1 MGKQRV
7 NVIGLGHIGLLT
19 ALMLS
24 AYGADVIGTDYN
36 QKTVEDLQSGT
47 LPFHESGMTDL
58 FYRAQRNQIQFT
70 TKHIRSDFHIIAVE
84 TPTDR
89 TTGKAD
95 MRKVTSAV
103 EQTLL
108 ACIPQSAVDRILSAH
123 TPGPIIVITSTL
135 LPGTMDRY
143 IRPLL
148 KKHNFRDG
156 IDIHLAY
163 APERALSGSMI
174 GELAS
179 NPRTIGVDSQE
190 TGERVRQLYAS
201 FCRSE
206 ITLTD
211 IPLAEI
217 SKATEDSYLKLQA
230 IFLDELSD
238 ACRVAKVDPK
248 QVIQLVNHYFYSE
261 QRSYIGL

>member
-7 NVIGLGHIGLLT
+7 NVIGLGHTGLPT

-24 AYGADVIGTDYN
+24 AYGADVIGTDSD
-36 QKTVEDLQSGT
+36 QKIVDALQSGT
-47 LPFHESGMTDL
+47 LPFHESGMKDL
-58 FYRAQRNQIQFT
+58 FYKAQRNQIQFT

-84 TPTDR
+84 TPTDK

-108 ACIPQSAVDRILSAH
+108 ACVPQSAVDRILFARA
-123 TPGPIIVITSTL
+123 PGPIIVITSTL
-135 LPGTMDRY
+135 LPGTMERY

-156 IDIHLAY
+156 IDVHLAY

-174 GELAS
+174 RELVS
-179 NPRTIGVDSQE
+179 NPRTIGADSQAV
-190 TGERVRQLYAS
+190 GERVRRLYVS
-201 FCRSE
+201 FCQGE
-206 ITLTD
+206 IMLTD
-211 IPLAEI
+211 ISLAEI
-217 SKATEDSYLKLQA
+217 SKAAEDSYLKLQSA
-230 IFLDELSD
+230 FVNELSD
-238 ACRVAKVDPK
+238 ACRAAKLDLK
-248 QVIQLVNHYFYSE
+248 QVIQLVNHSFRSE
-261 QRSYIGL
+261 QRLYIRL